1 MFSSIDKAL
10 VAMVMG
16 LLFILQTYVG
26 LNTSWISQE
35 TVATIIG
42 LITPV
47 LVWAIPNKAPA
58 A

>member
-1 MFSSIDKAL
+1 MFTTIDKAL

-16 LLFILQTYVG
+16 LLFILNTYFG
-26 LNTSWISQE
+26 LNVSWISQE

>member
-1 MFSSIDKAL
+1 MFTTIDKAL

-16 LLFILQTYVG
+16 ALFII
-26 LNTSWISQE
+26 NTFFGVNVSWISQE

-47 LVWAIPNKAPA
+47 LVWAIPNKVKA

>member
-1 MFSSIDKAL
+1 MFTSIDKAL

-16 LLFILQTYVG
+16 LLFILQTYTG
-26 LNTSWISQE
+26 LSVAWLTPD

-47 LVWAIPNKAPA
+47 LVWAIPNRASP
-58 A
+58 